1 MVVEQE
7 EDPRASAPTD
17 AEADA
22 AGERLRVQLEQHA
35 LMVDNQLV
43 ELQAAAAEQQG
54 TPTHGPAFDFRVY
67 CSRIARATSGP
78 DSDHVCAI
86 DSSSTS
92 VGLRCSL
99 RK

>member
-43 ELQAAAAEQQG
+43 ELQAAAAEQEAAAALREQ
-54 TPTHGPAFDFRVY
+54 ALEDKL
-67 CSRIARATSGP
+67 
-78 DSDHVCAI
+78 SDYELVFGDAM
-86 DSSSTS
+86 
-92 VGLRCSL
+92 
-99 RK
+99 KKAM